1 MRTLILFLKN
11 INMRFLLSAFLLFVS
26 LQIRAVDKP
35 GTLPSHPAV
44 VKTDSSKV
52 ALRSFD
58 AKKLNSFKAS
68 KDFQYDDVPPQQESL
83 WDRFWR
89 WFWSLISRLF
99 SNIHS
104 LSGSGSFIKYLA
116 ITVFFALVVF
126 AVIKII
132 GADLAIFSKKS
143 KAIQIPYYETDDNIH
158 EINFN
163 EEIDKA
169 ISSGNYRLAVRL
181 LYLLSLKQLN
191 DKSLIHWLP
200 EKTNQTYL
208 SEIKDEN
215 NRIQF
220 STLTRQFEYIWYGEF
235 MISKDNF
242 TLVKNS
248 FEQFNSQIS

>member
-1 MRTLILFLKN
+1 
-11 INMRFLLSAFLLFVS
+11 MRFLLSVFLLFVS
-26 LQIRAVDKP
+26 LQIRAIDKP
-35 GTLPSHPAV
+35 VLLPAPQAIE
-44 VKTDSSKV
+44 KTDSGKV

-58 AKKLNSFKAS
+58 ARKINEFRSS

-83 WDRFWR
+83 WERFWK
-89 WFWSLISRLF
+89 WFWSLISRLL

-104 LSGSGSFIKYLA
+104 LSSKGSFVKYMAIAVFLA
-116 ITVFFALVVF
+116 LIVF

-132 GADLAIFSKKS
+132 GADLKIFSKKS
-143 KAIQIPYYETDDNIH
+143 KAVQVPYYETDDNIH

-191 DKSLIHWLP
+191 DKSLIYWLP

-215 NRIQF
+215 KRIQF
-220 STLTRQFEYIWYGEF
+220 SSLTRQFEYIWYGEF
-235 MISKDNF
+235 MISKENF
-242 TLVKNS
+242 SLVKNS